1 MSRLSLL
8 IVDDEASNLAVMKQ
22 ILGEEYTLF
31 FARSG
36 TECLIASKKHQPAL
50 ILLDIQMPDM
60 DGYRVCRL
68 LKADPHTENI
78 PVIFVTALN
87 DVGNEAAGFASGG
100 VDYLIKPVSPAL
112 VRARVQT
119 HLSLVRASRLEVYVR
134 QLEIERAKTT
144 RLSRILAF
152 LSSTNSMIV
161 RTKNTQAL
169 FDEACHI
176 AVEQGGFGIAWIAQ
190 PTETEAAATGK
201 PSLHL
206 VASTGLRPEQKTSLQ
221 LQINHTQSLTFSM
234 LCQVQKT
241 GTIQI
246 CNDLRKVRS
255 PASQWQDKELHGYSS
270 IVGLPLIKGEKTV
283 AVLML
288 YAREVNYFDEEELK
302 LLKELAGDISFAL
315 QAIEYEKK
323 AHFLSYFDALTA
335 LPNTSLFFDRLNS
348 LIRTAHIDG
357 SEVFV
362 IAINLD
368 RFKQINDSQGRHVGD
383 QVLRLIGNRLDQSF
397 SPQYCVART
406 GADNFVIAGGQSNSE
421 RAAVL
426 CRKIAALLELNIVID
441 HLYLSMSAHLGIALF
456 PSDAN
461 DAESLFKNAEA
472 ALRQAKSDKTSFA
485 FYSPEINVRMSKKI
499 EMEGMLKT
507 AIHDHQFFLHYQPKV
522 DLRTGKIVAA
532 EALIRWQHPL
542 LGTIPPIEFI
552 PLAEENGM
560 ILAIGEWVIQS
571 VCAQQAAWLS
581 ANIPIVPIALN
592 LSARQFTGSPL
603 FDIVTD
609 NLSHNNLAPHWVELE
624 ITETMVMENPEATQ
638 LAMHRFREMGLC
650 LSLDDFGTGYSSLA
664 YLKRFPFH
672 TVKIDRS
679 FVTDIPDKVED
690 AVIASAIIAMA
701 HSLNMR
707 VIAEGVETQA
717 QLDFLRSRDCDE
729 MQGYLF
735 SRPIP
740 ATEFAAMLIAGKGIQ
755 F

>member
-1 MSRLSLL
+1 MKTLPIL
-8 IVDDEASNLAVMKQ
+8 IVDDEASNLALMKQ
-22 ILGEEYTLF
+22 ILGRDYTLH

-36 TECLIASKKHQPAL
+36 TECLNASKKHQPAL
-50 ILLDIQMPDM
+50 ILLDIQMPEM

-68 LKADPHTENI
+68 LKSDPHTENI
-78 PVIFVTALN
+78 PVIFVSALN
-87 DVGNEAAGFASGG
+87 DVGNEASGFACGG

-112 VRARVQT
+112 VRARVAT
-119 HLSLVRASRLEVYVR
+119 HLSLVRASRLEGYIL

-169 FDEACHI
+169 FDEACLI

-190 PTETEAAATGK
+190 PERIDAAATGET
-201 PSLHL
+201 SLHL
-206 VASTGLRPEQKTSLQ
+206 VASTGLHAQQKTRLQ
-221 LQINHTQSLTFSM
+221 GQINQAQSLAIDM
-234 LCQVQKT
+234 LYKVQAT
-241 GTIQI
+241 GAIRV
-246 CNDLRKVRS
+246 CNDLRNTHN
-255 PASQWQDKELHGYSS
+255 PDPQEQDRELDDYLS
-270 IVGLPLIKGEKTV
+270 IIGLPLFIGEKTV

-288 YAREVNYFDEEELK
+288 YAREANYFDEEELK

-323 AHFLSYFDALTA
+323 AHFLSYFDPLTA
-335 LPNTSLFFDRLNS
+335 LPNTNLFFDRLNGM
-348 LIRTAHIDG
+348 IRTAQMDG

-362 IAINLD
+362 IVINLD
-368 RFKQINDSQGRHVGD
+368 RFKQINDSQGRHIGD
-383 QVLRLIGNRLDQSF
+383 QLLRMIGNRLDQSF

-406 GADNFVIAGGQSNSE
+406 GADNFALAGAQGNSE
-421 RAAVL
+421 KTAVL
-426 CRKIAALLELNIVID
+426 CRKIAALLALNIVID
-441 HLYLSMSAHLGIALF
+441 QLHLSMSAHLGIALF

-472 ALRQAKSDKTSFA
+472 ALRQSKTDKTNFT
-485 FYSPEINVRMSKKI
+485 FYSPEINLRMLKKI
-499 EMEGMLKT
+499 EMEGRLKT
-507 AIHDHQFFLHYQPKV
+507 AIRDQQFVLHYQPKV

-532 EALIRWQHPL
+532 EALIRWQPPNMA
-542 LGTIPPIEFI
+542 TISPIEFI

-560 ILAIGEWVIQS
+560 ILAIGEWVIKS

-581 ANIPIVPIALN
+581 DHLPIVPIALN
-592 LSARQFTGSPL
+592 LSASQFTGSPL
-603 FDIVTD
+603 LDIVTD
-609 NLSHNNLAPHWVELE
+609 NLAHNQLAAHWIELE
-624 ITETMVMENPEATQ
+624 LTETMVMENPEATQ
-638 LAMHRFREMGLC
+638 LAMHRFREMGLR

-679 FVTDIPDKVED
+679 FVTDIPGKVED

-707 VIAEGVETQA
+707 VIAEGVETPE
-717 QLDFLRSRDCDE
+717 QLAFLRGRDCDE

-740 ATEFAAMLIAGKGIQ
+740 APEFAAMLVAGKNMQ